1 MHAQSVGMMMR
12 LFNCSTLALLLA
24 LGAGC
29 SNDPD
34 VLPGGGLG
42 GTAAGLGGESA
53 SGGAIGSGGSI
64 ASGGTRPIEVARAQT
79 TTKTFIDYL
88 QPTPIT
94 CSPLSSATWG
104 VAGVLPRDL
113 CNGIESTNGAGVA
126 PTYLYWDGQ
135 IIAGKDGTYHMFMST
150 WADSIGFNPGW
161 TNSESYHAVSTQG
174 VLGPYTRKG
183 YIWSS
188 GSHHGHNTSA
198 IELPGGTYAVVISE
212 VVPFTIYQSSSL
224 DGPWTAC
231 PNPTGELIQTNGVNA
246 GTDTHWDSNVSV
258 TARADGKFELVQR
271 HGLIAI
277 ADTICGPY
285 KMQKP
290 TWTYPVANRPSID
303 SIYPHRTSVP
313 DPAITNPTYAWEEDP
328 HIWYSGGVYHVLYSG
343 SGDRIGYHL
352 YSTDGITNWKD
363 DGLAFDPRMYQKI
376 FGYVGSTTYTQW
388 YKMER
393 PSVVLQNGH
402 VTHVTWAVA
411 DVDKDNAIPA
421 GSNHGSK
428 IVVVPF
434 DGVTF
439 DNDYGVS
446 GRGGTGGTGGNGG
459 TGGVGGSGGTGGT
472 GGSSPPPNTAPSI
485 ATAAAASPSPVT
497 GATSALSVLG
507 ADDGGESNLTYT
519 WVTSGTPPAAVTFS
533 SNGTN
538 AAKATTATFTKV
550 GTYAFQ
556 VTVTDQSGLTA
567 TSTVSVVVNATQTSI
582 VVSPSSANILTS
594 ATQQFTASARD
605 QFATN
610 LSPQPSFTW
619 SVSGGSISTSGL
631 FTAGTTAGGPYTATA
646 MSGSVSG
653 TASIT
658 VGSVVYQINCGS
670 SSAVSPFKG
679 DQYGSGG
686 TQRTVTNTITIS
698 GITNPAPQTVYRSE
712 RYGNSTYTFPILTSG
727 AQYTVRLHFAELYWT
742 ATSKRFFNVLINGT
756 TVLSKFDVYAAAGG
770 NYKAVLREFA
780 ATANSS
786 GQIVINFNTVTDNAT
801 IEGIEIIK
809 K

>member
-1 MHAQSVGMMMR
+1 MLETRARATIRVSP
-12 LFNCSTLALLLA
+12 CSLLAVVLLA
-24 LGAGC
+24 LSPGCANESGDGAPGEV
-29 SNDPD
+29 PP
-34 VLPGGGLG
+34 LPGVP
-42 GTAAGLGGESA
+42 AATPPRQSA
-53 SGGAIGSGGSI
+53 
-64 ASGGTRPIEVARAQT
+64 VT

-88 QPTPIT
+88 KPTPIT

-104 VAGVLPRDL
+104 VAGVLPRDT

-198 IELPGGTYAVVISE
+198 LELPDGTYAVVISE
-212 VVPFTIYQSSSL
+212 VVPFTIYTSSSL

-231 PNPTGELIQTNGVNA
+231 SNPTGELIQTNGVNA
-246 GTDTHWDSNVSV
+246 GGDTHWDSNVSV
-258 TARADGKFELVQR
+258 TARHDGKFELVQR

-277 ADTICGPY
+277 ADSICGPY

-290 TWTYPVANRPSID
+290 TWTYPSANRPSID

-352 YSTDGITNWKD
+352 YSTDGINNWTD
-363 DGLAFDPRMYQKI
+363 GGLAFDPRMYDKI
-376 FGYVGSTTYTQW
+376 FGYEGSTTYTKW

-411 DVDKDNAIPA
+411 DVDKDNSIPA

-428 IVVVPF
+428 VIVVPF
-434 DGVTF
+434 DGVAF
-439 DNDYGVS
+439 DNDYGV
-446 GRGGTGGTGGNGG
+446 GGTGGGGTGGGATGGAGG
-459 TGGVGGSGGTGGT
+459 TGGVGGAGGAGGT
-472 GGSSPPPNTAPSI
+472 GGS
-485 ATAAAASPSPVT
+485 
-497 GATSALSVLG
+497 VL
-507 ADDGGESNLTYT
+507 
-519 WVTSGTPPAAVTFS
+519 
-533 SNGTN
+533 
-538 AAKATTATFTKV
+538 
-550 GTYAFQ
+550 
-556 VTVTDQSGLTA
+556 
-567 TSTVSVVVNATQTSI
+567 TSI
-582 VVSPSSANILTS
+582 VVSPTSVTINPS
-594 ATQQFTASARD
+594 ATQQFTATARD
-605 QFATN
+605 QSGNSLTT
-610 LSPQPSFTW
+610 QPTFTW
-619 SVSGGSISTSGL
+619 KVSGGSISTSGL
-631 FTAGTTAGGPYTATA
+631 YTAGTTAGGPFTVTAT
-646 MSGSVSG
+646 SGSVSG
-653 TASIT
+653 TASVT
-658 VGSVVYQINCGS
+658 VASLVAYQINCGS
-670 SSAVSPFKG
+670 SNAASPFKA
-679 DQYGSGG
+679 DQFGSGG
-686 TQRTVTNTITIS
+686 TQRSVTNTITIS
-698 GITNPAPQTVYRSE
+698 NITNPAPQAVYQSE
-712 RYGNSTYTFPILTSG
+712 RWGTSTYTFPSLTAG
-727 AQYTVRLHFAELYWT
+727 AQYTVRLHFAELYWS
-742 ATSKRFFNVLINGT
+742 ATGKRAFNVVINGT
-756 TVLSKFDVYAAAGG
+756 TVLSKFDIYATAGG
-770 NYKAVLREFA
+770 NYRAVLREFTT
-780 ATANSS
+780 TASSS